1 MNIHNLQNYLRMYRR
16 RTGLS
21 EREVAYLLGCHCS
34 SKESRYEHGVRC
46 PNLKTVFAYETVYG
60 APPENLF
67 SGIYH
72 EVKKATVRRARALM
86 AKVSREKECPS
97 KAHKLK
103 ALEFVIHSTAH
114 AHK

>member
-1 MNIHNLQNYLRMYRR
+1 MNIHNLKNYLRMYRR

-21 EREVAYLLGCHCS
+21 EREVAYLLGCHHS

-46 PNLKTVFAYETVYG
+46 PNLQTVFAYETVYG

-72 EVKKATVRRARALM
+72 EVRKATMRRARALM
-86 AKVSREKECPS
+86 AKISRDNSNPLNK
-97 KAHKLK
+97 HKLE
-103 ALEFVIHSTAH
+103 ALESVVHPAGHS
-114 AHK
+114 HK